1 MIQFSVDAERL
12 ASFKERA
19 QSATKNGYIEKGVR
33 DTCKLINDHPHLATM
48 WSCEG
53 HGMYS
58 KSPGNLLSFLQQT
71 LLEVRFQCRLCPN
84 LQNRIYLIFGILVC
98 VVFIYQ
104 IHTRIWYILN
114 LITG

>member
-19 QSATKNGYIEKGVR
+19 QFAVKNGYIEKGVR
-33 DTCKLINDHPHLATM
+33 DTCKLINEHPHLATM

-58 KSPGNLLSFLQQT
+58 KSPGNLH
-71 LLEVRFQCRLCPN
+71 
-84 LQNRIYLIFGILVC
+84 I
-98 VVFIYQ
+98 VFATDVIGSQ
-104 IHTRIWYILN
+104 IPM
-114 LITG
+114 